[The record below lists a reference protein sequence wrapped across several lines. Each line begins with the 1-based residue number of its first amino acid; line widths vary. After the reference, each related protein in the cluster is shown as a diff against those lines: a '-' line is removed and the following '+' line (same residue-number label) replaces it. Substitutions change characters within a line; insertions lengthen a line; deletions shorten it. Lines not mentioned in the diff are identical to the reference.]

1 MTNILYDR
9 MAETARWSGLK
20 HKVEQPIRDEVDKA
34 IKSAKLID
42 WRKFHE
48 AMDLLAMSDN
58 LKVDTLLKEAI
69 KG

>member
-1 MTNILYDR
+1 MANNLCDR
-9 MAETARWSGLK
+9 MEETGRWLT
-20 HKVEQPIRDEVDKA
+20 HRWKVDQTLREEVNKA
-34 IKSAKLID
+34 IKTARLIN
-42 WRKFHE
+42 WQKFHE